1 LVDEPNDRRTMSY
14 YKYAKRGADTRVDW
28 SAISTK
34 LVKTLKDQEADR
46 ETQRQEIDKESVA
59 VGKRLADA
67 PQGANK
73 AASTWILNA
82 SADAA
87 QLMMTQNRLLK
98 SGIVD
103 PRDFTINR
111 QNVDNSFAALKTI
124 ADTANKESEL
134 TMKRINEGASMGFEG
149 VAAQRVNEFQDFS
162 KTRVFWNPDDG
173 VASIGILNDLG
184 TLSDDPAKFSTIDG
198 AVNQMQA
205 RYDKIEYA
213 PTLQKWADSL
223 GENIRV
229 VNKNG
234 VLTVSDAAGRDL
246 AEDDPVR
253 LEVMKSLDDTLSA
266 LMVNDIHTLSMAEDL
281 GLVTADDYDLGSEE
295 TSWETGLNE
304 EETTR
309 LSELEGIESLNTTQ
323 QAELD
328 KLISKRDK
336 PSRKVGVTTQNDG
349 ILFPKSN
356 DALNEAVREKLRTD
370 ALAMVGYK
378 ETARPIF
385 APKSPTSA
393 SIGAGEK
400 AQERLGYVEE
410 INTIL
415 TDEDSISRE
424 ALNRR
429 IRTTNEERRAN
440 NLSPISE
447 GNITDNGLSITYE
460 DGTTEK
466 INLSGNIQKDIV
478 AAYDLLTP
486 KRKGEARPSERELEK
501 YIRDEGLSIG
511 YATDDSGN
519 IIRRVTPLRSSIGV
533 AKIPMTPPDRLLV
546 DSEIVSYD
554 ALWKK
559 PLGESLEEIADSNIQ
574 VASTFNE
581 ILKAPGFMPEEMKR
595 VLEDAGKTYDVK
607 VKGDKMTITIGDTT
621 EEITDV
627 FKDKAT
633 GGTAAVV
640 SLMRDT
646 VIKELNRINN
656 LTSGSDETNE
666 TSSNTDAAS
675 EGKVKKFNG

>member
-1 LVDEPNDRRTMSY
+1 MSY
-14 YKYAKRGADTRVDW
+14 YKYAERGADTRVDW
-28 SAISTK
+28 SAISTN

-46 ETQRQEIDKESVA
+46 EKQRQEIDKESVA

-134 TMKRINEGASMGFEG
+134 TMKRINAGEGQPKSMQFEG
-149 VAAQRVNEFQDFS
+149 VAAQRVNEFQNFS

-184 TLSDDPAKFSTIDG
+184 TLSDDPAKFSTIEG

-205 RYDKIEYA
+205 RYDKIEYV

-223 GENIRV
+223 GENIQV

-234 VLTVSDAAGRDL
+234 VLTVSDAAGKEL

-266 LMVNDIHTLSMAEDL
+266 LMVNDVNTISMAEDL

-295 TSWETGLNE
+295 TSWGAE
-304 EETTR
+304 E
-309 LSELEGIESLNTTQ
+309 
-323 QAELD
+323 
-328 KLISKRDK
+328 
-336 PSRKVGVTTQNDG
+336 SRKVGVTTQNDG

-370 ALAMVGYK
+370 ALAMVDYK

-385 APKSPTSA
+385 APKSPTPA
-393 SIGAGEK
+393 SIGAVEK
-400 AQERLGYVEE
+400 TQERLGYVEE

-415 TDEDSISRE
+415 TDKDSISRE

-447 GNITDNGLSITYE
+447 GNITDDGLSITYE
-460 DGTTEK
+460 DGTTET

-519 IIRRVTPLRSSIGV
+519 RIIRQTPLTSSIGTRNISMPFKDV
-533 AKIPMTPPDRLLV
+533 LITGT
-546 DSEIVSYD
+546 DSQGKAVTSTYSQFLKDE
-554 ALWKK
+554 
-559 PLGESLEEIADSNIQ
+559 LGESLYKGANILPADSEEQ
-574 VASTFNE
+574 VQREFNRL
-581 ILKAPGFMPEEMKR
+581 INQSGFMPTELKEILNQQDKP
-595 VLEDAGKTYDVK
+595 YK
-607 VKGDKMTITIGDTT
+607 VEVSGNTMTITIGDTV
-621 EEITDV
+621 EVIKDV
-627 FKDKAT
+627 YNDSAT
-633 GGTAAVV
+633 GGVAGVAETIRGVV
-640 SLMRDT
+640 E
-646 VIKELNRINN
+646 KEVNRINR
-656 LTSGSDETNE
+656 SDVSTAGGAIDYPN
-666 TSSNTDAAS
+666 
-675 EGKVKKFNG
+675 K

>member
-1 LVDEPNDRRTMSY
+1 MSY
-14 YKYAKRGADTRVDW
+14 YKYAERGADTRVDW
-28 SAISTK
+28 GAISTN
-34 LVKTLKDQEADR
+34 LVKTLKAQEADR
-46 ETQRQEIDKESVA
+46 EKQRQEIDKESVA

-134 TMKRINEGASMGFEG
+134 TMKRINAGEGQPKSMQFEG
-149 VAAQRVNEFQDFS
+149 VAAQRVNDFQDFS

-173 VASIGILNDLG
+173 VASIGILRNG
-184 TLSDDPAKFSTIDG
+184 TLSDNAADFSTIEG

-213 PTLQKWADSL
+213 PTLQKWADNL

-246 AEDDPVR
+246 AEDNPVR
-253 LEVMKSLDDTLSA
+253 LEVMKSLDDTLSS

-295 TSWETGLNE
+295 TSWGAE
-304 EETTR
+304 E
-309 LSELEGIESLNTTQ
+309 
-323 QAELD
+323 
-328 KLISKRDK
+328 
-336 PSRKVGVTTQNDG
+336 SRKVGVTTQNDG

-385 APKSPTSA
+385 APKSPTPA
-393 SIGAGEK
+393 SIDAGEK

-415 TDEDSISRE
+415 TDEESISRE

-429 IRTTNEERRAN
+429 IRTTNEERRAK
-440 NLSPISE
+440 NLSPILE
-447 GNITDNGLSITYE
+447 GNITDDGLSISYE

-486 KRKGEARPSERELEK
+486 KRTGEARPSERDLEK
-501 YIRDEGLSIG
+501 YIRDERLSIG

-519 IIRRVTPLRSSIGV
+519 RIKRKTPLKSSIGTRDISMPFKDV
-533 AKIPMTPPDRLLV
+533 LITGTDSQGKAVTSTYSQFLEEELGENLYKGANILPA
-546 DSEIVSYD
+546 DSE
-554 ALWKK
+554 
-559 PLGESLEEIADSNIQ
+559 EQ
-574 VASTFNE
+574 VQREFNRL
-581 ILKAPGFMPEEMKR
+581 INQSGFMPTELKEILNQQAKP
-595 VLEDAGKTYDVK
+595 YK
-607 VKGDKMTITIGDTT
+607 VEVSGNTMTITIGDTV
-621 EEITDV
+621 EDIKDV
-627 FKDKAT
+627 YNDSAT
-633 GGTAAVV
+633 GGVAGVAETIRGVV
-640 SLMRDT
+640 E
-646 VIKELNRINN
+646 KEVNRINRSDVS
-656 LTSGSDETNE
+656 TVGGAIDYGS
-666 TSSNTDAAS
+666 
-675 EGKVKKFNG
+675 K

>member
-1 LVDEPNDRRTMSY
+1 MSY

-28 SAISTK
+28 GAISTN

-134 TMKRINEGASMGFEG
+134 TMKRINAGEGQPKSMQFEG

-184 TLSDDPAKFSTIDG
+184 TLSDDPADFSTIEG

-213 PTLQKWADSL
+213 PTLQKWADNL

-281 GLVTADDYDLGSEE
+281 GLVTADDYDLGSKD
-295 TSWETGLNE
+295 TSWGAE
-304 EETTR
+304 E
-309 LSELEGIESLNTTQ
+309 
-323 QAELD
+323 
-328 KLISKRDK
+328 
-336 PSRKVGVTTQNDG
+336 SRKVGVTTQNDG

-385 APKSPTSA
+385 APESPTSA

-429 IRTTNEERRAN
+429 IRA
-440 NLSPISE
+440 
-447 GNITDNGLSITYE
+447 
-460 DGTTEK
+460 
-466 INLSGNIQKDIV
+466 
-478 AAYDLLTP
+478 
-486 KRKGEARPSERELEK
+486 
-501 YIRDEGLSIG
+501 
-511 YATDDSGN
+511 
-519 IIRRVTPLRSSIGV
+519 
-533 AKIPMTPPDRLLV
+533 
-546 DSEIVSYD
+546 
-554 ALWKK
+554 
-559 PLGESLEEIADSNIQ
+559 
-574 VASTFNE
+574 
-581 ILKAPGFMPEEMKR
+581 
-595 VLEDAGKTYDVK
+595 
-607 VKGDKMTITIGDTT
+607 
-621 EEITDV
+621 
-627 FKDKAT
+627 
-633 GGTAAVV
+633 
-640 SLMRDT
+640 
-646 VIKELNRINN
+646 
-656 LTSGSDETNE
+656 
-666 TSSNTDAAS
+666 
-675 EGKVKKFNG
+675 

>member
-1 LVDEPNDRRTMSY
+1 MSY

-28 SAISTK
+28 SAISTN

-134 TMKRINEGASMGFEG
+134 TMKRINAGEGQPKSMQFEG
-149 VAAQRVNEFQDFS
+149 VAAQRVNDFQNFS

-173 VASIGILNDLG
+173 VASIGILNKSG
-184 TLSDDPAKFSTIDG
+184 TLSDNPADFSTIEG

-213 PTLQKWADSL
+213 PTLQKWADNL
-223 GENIRV
+223 GEKIQV

-234 VLTVSDAAGRDL
+234 VLTVSDPSGRELD
-246 AEDDPVR
+246 EKTR
-253 LEVMKSLDDTLSA
+253 KEVMASLDDTLSA

-304 EETTR
+304 AETTR
-309 LSELEGIESLNTTQ
+309 LSELEEIESLDTTQ
-323 QAELD
+323 QAELN

-415 TDEDSISRE
+415 TDEDSISKE

-447 GNITDNGLSITYE
+447 GNITDDGLSITYE

-486 KRKGEARPSERELEK
+486 KRKGEARPSELELEK

-519 IIRRVTPLRSSIGV
+519 RIIRQTPLTSSIGTRNISMPFKDV
-533 AKIPMTPPDRLLV
+533 LITGTDSQGKAVTSTYSQFLEEELGENLYKGANILPA
-546 DSEIVSYD
+546 DSE
-554 ALWKK
+554 
-559 PLGESLEEIADSNIQ
+559 EQ
-574 VASTFNE
+574 VQREFNRL
-581 ILKAPGFMPEEMKR
+581 INQSGFMPTELKEILNQQDKP
-595 VLEDAGKTYDVK
+595 YK
-607 VKGDKMTITIGDTT
+607 VEVSGNTMTITIGDTV
-621 EEITDV
+621 EVIKDV
-627 FKDKAT
+627 YNDSAT
-633 GGTAAVV
+633 GGVAGVAETIRGVV
-640 SLMRDT
+640 E
-646 VIKELNRINN
+646 KEVNRINRSDVSTAGGN
-656 LTSGSDETNE
+656 SG
-666 TSSNTDAAS
+666 
-675 EGKVKKFNG
+675 GVVR

>member
-1 LVDEPNDRRTMSY
+1 MVDEPNDRRTMSY

>member
-1 LVDEPNDRRTMSY
+1 MSY

-28 SAISTK
+28 SAISTN

-134 TMKRINEGASMGFEG
+134 TMKRINAGEGQPKSMQFEG
-149 VAAQRVNEFQDFS
+149 VAAQRVNDFQDFS

-184 TLSDDPAKFSTIDG
+184 TLSDNPADFSTIDG

-213 PTLQKWADSL
+213 PTLQKWADNL
-223 GENIRV
+223 GENIQV

-234 VLTVSDAAGRDL
+234 VLTVSNPEGGELDEKTRK
-246 AEDDPVR
+246 
-253 LEVMKSLDDTLSA
+253 EVMASLDDTLSS

-304 EETTR
+304 AETTR
-309 LSELEGIESLNTTQ
+309 LSELEEIESLDTKQ
-323 QAELD
+323 KAELN

-336 PSRKVGVTTQNDG
+336 RSRKVGVTTQNDG

-370 ALAMVGYK
+370 ALAMLDYK
-378 ETARPIF
+378 QTAMPKDFSRESYYRKLDSDDKELVSTLDNVAGLYSGDIEELQSTIQDIMGGNTLVTYAKRNDRGIEIKTADGSGDAFLSFYTKDKLGNDILMSAADFTKSAVKILTGDTQGSYDRILEAGNWSPQRTNFNAIDEVEF
-385 APKSPTSA
+385 RRGAEPVDYMAPYRELQNKITAEPFKVDDNSAAATLSTILSPLGFTVEPDGSLYNKIIVKDLRGDKESITIPTSE
-393 SIGAGEK
+393 S
-400 AQERLGYVEE
+400 
-410 INTIL
+410 
-415 TDEDSISRE
+415 S
-424 ALNRR
+424 
-429 IRTTNEERRAN
+429 
-440 NLSPISE
+440 
-447 GNITDNGLSITYE
+447 
-460 DGTTEK
+460 
-466 INLSGNIQKDIV
+466 
-478 AAYDLLTP
+478 
-486 KRKGEARPSERELEK
+486 
-501 YIRDEGLSIG
+501 
-511 YATDDSGN
+511 DD
-519 IIRRVTPLRSSIGV
+519 
-533 AKIPMTPPDRLLV
+533 AKSQM
-546 DSEIVSYD
+546 
-554 ALWKK
+554 AK
-559 PLGESLEEIADSNIQ
+559 
-574 VASTFNE
+574 
-581 ILKAPGFMPEEMKR
+581 LKAWINEHRTDIEK
-595 VLEDAGKTYDVK
+595 GKFGY
-607 VKGDKMTITIGDTT
+607 
-621 EEITDV
+621 EQ
-627 FKDKAT
+627 
-633 GGTAAVV
+633 GTAGGAI
-640 SLMRDT
+640 DYEN
-646 VIKELNRINN
+646 K
-656 LTSGSDETNE
+656 
-666 TSSNTDAAS
+666 
-675 EGKVKKFNG
+675 

>member
-1 LVDEPNDRRTMSY
+1 MSY

-28 SAISTK
+28 GAISTN

-134 TMKRINEGASMGFEG
+134 TMKRINAGEGQPKSMQFEG

-184 TLSDDPAKFSTIDG
+184 TLSDDPADFSTIEG

-213 PTLQKWADSL
+213 PTLQKWADNL

-281 GLVTADDYDLGSEE
+281 GLVTADDYDLGSKD
-295 TSWETGLNE
+295 TSWGAE
-304 EETTR
+304 E
-309 LSELEGIESLNTTQ
+309 
-323 QAELD
+323 
-328 KLISKRDK
+328 
-336 PSRKVGVTTQNDG
+336 SRKVGVTTQNDG

-447 GNITDNGLSITYE
+447 GNITDDGLSISYE

-466 INLSGNIQKDIV
+466 INLSGNILKDIV

-486 KRKGEARPSERELEK
+486 KRKGKARPSERELEK
-501 YIRDEGLSIG
+501 YIQDEGLSIG

-519 IIRRVTPLRSSIGV
+519 RIIRQTPLTSSIGTRNISMPFKDV
-533 AKIPMTPPDRLLV
+533 LITGTDSQGKAVTSTYSQFLEEELGENLYKGANILPA
-546 DSEIVSYD
+546 DSE
-554 ALWKK
+554 
-559 PLGESLEEIADSNIQ
+559 EQ
-574 VASTFNE
+574 VQREFNRL
-581 ILKAPGFMPEEMKR
+581 INQSGFMPTELKEILNQQDKP
-595 VLEDAGKTYDVK
+595 YK
-607 VKGDKMTITIGDTT
+607 VEVSGNTMTITIGDTV
-621 EEITDV
+621 EVIKDV
-627 FKDKAT
+627 YNDSAT
-633 GGTAAVV
+633 GGVAGVAETIRGVV
-640 SLMRDT
+640 E
-646 VIKELNRINN
+646 KEVNRINRSDVS
-656 LTSGSDETNE
+656 TVGGAIDYGS
-666 TSSNTDAAS
+666 
-675 EGKVKKFNG
+675 K

>member
-1 LVDEPNDRRTMSY
+1 MSY

-28 SAISTK
+28 GAISTN

-134 TMKRINEGASMGFEG
+134 TMKRINAGEGQPKSMQFEG

-184 TLSDDPAKFSTIDG
+184 TLSDDPADFSTIEG

-213 PTLQKWADSL
+213 PTLQKWADNL

-281 GLVTADDYDLGSEE
+281 GLVTADDYDLGSKD
-295 TSWETGLNE
+295 TSWGAE
-304 EETTR
+304 E
-309 LSELEGIESLNTTQ
+309 
-323 QAELD
+323 
-328 KLISKRDK
+328 
-336 PSRKVGVTTQNDG
+336 SRKVGVTTQNDG

-385 APKSPTSA
+385 APESPTSA

-447 GNITDNGLSITYE
+447 GNITDDGLSISYE

-486 KRKGEARPSERELEK
+486 KRKGKARPSERELEK
-501 YIRDEGLSIG
+501 YIQDEGLSIG

-519 IIRRVTPLRSSIGV
+519 RIIRQTPLTSSIGTRNISMPFKDV
-533 AKIPMTPPDRLLV
+533 LITGTDSQGKAVTSTYSQFLEEELGENLYKGANILPA
-546 DSEIVSYD
+546 DSE
-554 ALWKK
+554 
-559 PLGESLEEIADSNIQ
+559 EQ
-574 VASTFNE
+574 VQREFNRL
-581 ILKAPGFMPEEMKR
+581 INQSGFMPTELKEILNQQDKP
-595 VLEDAGKTYDVK
+595 YK
-607 VKGDKMTITIGDTT
+607 VEVSGNTMTITIGDTV
-621 EEITDV
+621 EVIKDV
-627 FKDKAT
+627 YNDSAT
-633 GGTAAVV
+633 GGVAGVAETIRGVV
-640 SLMRDT
+640 E
-646 VIKELNRINN
+646 KEVNRINRSDVS
-656 LTSGSDETNE
+656 TVGGAIDYGS
-666 TSSNTDAAS
+666 
-675 EGKVKKFNG
+675 K

>member
-1 LVDEPNDRRTMSY
+1 MSY

-28 SAISTK
+28 SAISTN

-149 VAAQRVNEFQDFS
+149 VAAQRVNKFQDFS
-162 KTRVFWNPDDG
+162 QTRVFWNPEDG
-173 VASIGILNDLG
+173 VASIGMLENG
-184 TLSDDPAKFSTIDG
+184 TLSDNVADFSTIEG

-213 PTLQKWADSL
+213 PTLQKWADNL

-234 VLTVSDAAGRDL
+234 VLTVSDPMGGELDEKTRK
-246 AEDDPVR
+246 
-253 LEVMKSLDDTLSA
+253 EVMASLDDTLSA
-266 LMVNDIHTLSMAEDL
+266 LMVNDIRTLSMAEDL

-304 EETTR
+304 AETTR
-309 LSELEGIESLNTTQ
+309 LSELEGIEFLNTTQ

-447 GNITDNGLSITYE
+447 GNITDDGLSITYE

-486 KRKGEARPSERELEK
+486 KRKGEARPSELELEK

-546 DSEIVSYD
+546 DSEMVSYD

-559 PLGESLEEIADSNIQ
+559 PLGESLEGIADSNIE

-621 EEITDV
+621 EEIKDV
-627 FKDKAT
+627 FKDSAT

-666 TSSNTDAAS
+666 TNSNTDGAS
-675 EGKVKKFNG
+675 EGKVKKFNGQ

>member
-1 LVDEPNDRRTMSY
+1 MSY

-28 SAISTK
+28 GAISTN

-134 TMKRINEGASMGFEG
+134 TMKRINAGEGQPKSMQFEG

-184 TLSDDPAKFSTIDG
+184 TLSDDPADFSTIEG

-213 PTLQKWADSL
+213 PTLQKWADNL

-281 GLVTADDYDLGSEE
+281 GLVTADDYDLGSKD
-295 TSWETGLNE
+295 TSWGAE
-304 EETTR
+304 E
-309 LSELEGIESLNTTQ
+309 
-323 QAELD
+323 
-328 KLISKRDK
+328 
-336 PSRKVGVTTQNDG
+336 SRKVGVTTQNDG

-447 GNITDNGLSITYE
+447 GNITDDGLSISYE

-466 INLSGNIQKDIV
+466 INLSGNILKDIV

-486 KRKGEARPSERELEK
+486 KRKGKARPSERELEK
-501 YIRDEGLSIG
+501 YIQDEGVSIG
-511 YATDDSGN
+511 YPTDDSGN
-519 IIRRVTPLRSSIGV
+519 RIIRQTPLTSSIGV

-546 DSEIVSYD
+546 DSEMVSYD

-559 PLGESLEEIADSNIQ
+559 PLGETLEGIVDSNIEI
-574 VASTFNE
+574 ATTFNE
-581 ILKAPGFMPEEMKR
+581 ILKAAGFMPEEMKR
-595 VLEDAGKTYDVK
+595 ALEDAGKSYDVK
-607 VKGDKMTITIGDTT
+607 VNGDKMTITIGDTT

-627 FKDKAT
+627 FDDSAT

-656 LTSGSDETNE
+656 LTSGAGETKETN
-666 TSSNTDAAS
+666 SNTDGAS

>member
-1 LVDEPNDRRTMSY
+1 MSY
-14 YKYAKRGADTRVDW
+14 YKYAERGADTRVDW
-28 SAISTK
+28 GAISTN
-34 LVKTLKDQEADR
+34 LVKTLKAQEADR
-46 ETQRQEIDKESVA
+46 EKQRQEIDKESVA

-134 TMKRINEGASMGFEG
+134 TMKRINAGEGQPKSMQFEG
-149 VAAQRVNEFQDFS
+149 VAAQRVNDFQDFS

-173 VASIGILNDLG
+173 VASIGILRNG
-184 TLSDDPAKFSTIDG
+184 TLSDNAADFSTIEG

-213 PTLQKWADSL
+213 PTLQKWADNL

-253 LEVMKSLDDTLSA
+253 LEVMKSLDDTLSS

-295 TSWETGLNE
+295 TSWGAE
-304 EETTR
+304 E
-309 LSELEGIESLNTTQ
+309 
-323 QAELD
+323 
-328 KLISKRDK
+328 
-336 PSRKVGVTTQNDG
+336 SRKVGVTTQNDG

-385 APKSPTSA
+385 APKSPTPA
-393 SIGAGEK
+393 SIDAGEK

-415 TDEDSISRE
+415 TDEESISRE

-429 IRTTNEERRAN
+429 IRTTNEERRAK
-440 NLSPISE
+440 NLSPILE
-447 GNITDNGLSITYE
+447 GNITDDGLSISYE

-486 KRKGEARPSERELEK
+486 KRTGEARPSERDLEK
-501 YIRDEGLSIG
+501 YIRDERLSIG

-519 IIRRVTPLRSSIGV
+519 RIKRKTPLKSSIGTRDISMPFKDV
-533 AKIPMTPPDRLLV
+533 LITGTDSQGKAVTSTYSQFLEEELGENLYKGANILPA
-546 DSEIVSYD
+546 DSE
-554 ALWKK
+554 
-559 PLGESLEEIADSNIQ
+559 EQ
-574 VASTFNE
+574 VQREFNRL
-581 ILKAPGFMPEEMKR
+581 INQSGFMPTELKEILNQQAKP
-595 VLEDAGKTYDVK
+595 YK
-607 VKGDKMTITIGDTT
+607 VEVSGNTMTITIGDTV
-621 EEITDV
+621 EDIKDV
-627 FKDKAT
+627 YNDSAT
-633 GGTAAVV
+633 GGVAGVAETIRGVV
-640 SLMRDT
+640 E
-646 VIKELNRINN
+646 KEVNRINRSDVS
-656 LTSGSDETNE
+656 TVGGAIDYGS
-666 TSSNTDAAS
+666 
-675 EGKVKKFNG
+675 K

>member
-1 LVDEPNDRRTMSY
+1 MSY

-28 SAISTK
+28 SAISTN

-134 TMKRINEGASMGFEG
+134 TMKRINAGEGQPKSMQFEG
-149 VAAQRVNEFQDFS
+149 VAAQRVNDFQNFS

-184 TLSDDPAKFSTIDG
+184 TLSDNPADFSTIEG

-205 RYDKIEYA
+205 RYDKIEYT
-213 PTLQKWADSL
+213 PSLQKWADSL
-223 GENIRV
+223 GENIQV

-234 VLTVSDAAGRDL
+234 VLTVSDPSGGELDEKTRK
-246 AEDDPVR
+246 
-253 LEVMKSLDDTLSA
+253 EVMASLDDTLSS

-281 GLVTADDYDLGSEE
+281 GLVTADDYDLGSED
-295 TSWETGLNE
+295 TSWGADE
-304 EETTR
+304 
-309 LSELEGIESLNTTQ
+309 
-323 QAELD
+323 
-328 KLISKRDK
+328 
-336 PSRKVGVTTQNDG
+336 SRKVGVTTQNDG

-385 APKSPTSA
+385 APKSPTAA
-393 SIGAGEK
+393 SIGAGETE
-400 AQERLGYVEE
+400 QERLGYVEE

-415 TDEDSISRE
+415 TDKDSISRE

-429 IRTTNEERRAN
+429 IRTTNEERKAN

-447 GNITDNGLSITYE
+447 GNITDDGLSITYE

-486 KRKGEARPSERELEK
+486 KRKGEARPSERALEK

-519 IIRRVTPLRSSIGV
+519 RIKRAAPLKSSIGTRDISMPFKDV
-533 AKIPMTPPDRLLV
+533 LITGTDTQGKAVTSTYSQFLKDKLGDSLYKGANILPA
-546 DSEIVSYD
+546 DSE
-554 ALWKK
+554 
-559 PLGESLEEIADSNIQ
+559 EEVQ
-574 VASTFNE
+574 REFNRL
-581 ILKAPGFMPEEMKR
+581 INQSGFMPTELKDILNQADKPYK
-595 VLEDAGKTYDVK
+595 VDVS
-607 VKGDKMTITIGDTT
+607 GNTMTITIGDTV
-621 EEITDV
+621 EVIKDV
-627 FKDKAT
+627 YNDSAT
-633 GGTAAVV
+633 GGVAGVAETIRGVV
-640 SLMRDT
+640 E
-646 VIKELNRINN
+646 KEVNRINRSDVSTVGGN
-656 LTSGSDETNE
+656 SGGV
-666 TSSNTDAAS
+666 AR
-675 EGKVKKFNG
+675 

>member
-1 LVDEPNDRRTMSY
+1 MSY

-28 SAISTK
+28 SAISTN

-134 TMKRINEGASMGFEG
+134 TMKRINAGEGQPKSMQFEG

-184 TLSDDPAKFSTIDG
+184 TLSDNPADFSTIEG

-205 RYDKIEYA
+205 RYDKIEYT
-213 PTLQKWADSL
+213 PSLQKWADSL
-223 GENIRV
+223 GENIQV

-234 VLTVSDAAGRDL
+234 VLTVSDPSGGELDEKTRK
-246 AEDDPVR
+246 
-253 LEVMKSLDDTLSA
+253 EVMASLDDTLSS

-281 GLVTADDYDLGSEE
+281 GLVTADDYDLGSED
-295 TSWETGLNE
+295 TSWGADE
-304 EETTR
+304 
-309 LSELEGIESLNTTQ
+309 
-323 QAELD
+323 
-328 KLISKRDK
+328 
-336 PSRKVGVTTQNDG
+336 SRKVGVTTQNDG

-385 APKSPTSA
+385 APKSPTAA
-393 SIGAGEK
+393 SIGAGETE
-400 AQERLGYVEE
+400 QERLGYVEE

-415 TDEDSISRE
+415 TDKDSISRE

-429 IRTTNEERRAN
+429 IRTTNEERKAN

-447 GNITDNGLSITYE
+447 GNITDDGLSITYE

-486 KRKGEARPSERELEK
+486 KRKGEARPSERALEK

-519 IIRRVTPLRSSIGV
+519 RIKRAAPLTSSIGTRDISMPFKDV
-533 AKIPMTPPDRLLV
+533 LITGTDTQGKAVTSTYSQFLKDKLGDSLYKGANILPA
-546 DSEIVSYD
+546 DSE
-554 ALWKK
+554 
-559 PLGESLEEIADSNIQ
+559 EEVQ
-574 VASTFNE
+574 REFNRL
-581 ILKAPGFMPEEMKR
+581 INQSGFMPTELKDILNQADKPYK
-595 VLEDAGKTYDVK
+595 VDVS
-607 VKGDKMTITIGDTT
+607 GNTMTITIGDTV
-621 EEITDV
+621 EVIKDV
-627 FKDKAT
+627 YNDSAT
-633 GGTAAVV
+633 GGVAGVAETIRGVV
-640 SLMRDT
+640 E
-646 VIKELNRINN
+646 KEVNRINRSDVSTVGGN
-656 LTSGSDETNE
+656 SGGV
-666 TSSNTDAAS
+666 AR
-675 EGKVKKFNG
+675 

>member
-1 LVDEPNDRRTMSY
+1 MSY

-28 SAISTK
+28 SAISTN

-134 TMKRINEGASMGFEG
+134 TMKRINAGEGQPKSMQFEG

-184 TLSDDPAKFSTIDG
+184 TLSDDPAKFSTIEG

-205 RYDKIEYA
+205 RYDKIEYT
-213 PTLQKWADSL
+213 PTLQKWADNL
-223 GENIRV
+223 GENIQV

-234 VLTVSDAAGRDL
+234 VLTVSDPSGRELD
-246 AEDDPVR
+246 EKTR
-253 LEVMKSLDDTLSA
+253 KEVMASLDDTLSS

-295 TSWETGLNE
+295 TSWGAE
-304 EETTR
+304 E
-309 LSELEGIESLNTTQ
+309 
-323 QAELD
+323 
-328 KLISKRDK
+328 
-336 PSRKVGVTTQNDG
+336 SRKVGVTTQNDG

-378 ETARPIF
+378 ETAM
-385 APKSPTSA
+385 PKDAAAEAFYRLKGEGDKDNKDILNAVGVLYSGTDDE
-393 SIGAGEK
+393 IDGAIK
-400 AQERLGYVEE
+400 SL
-410 INTIL
+410 
-415 TDEDSISRE
+415 S
-424 ALNRR
+424 ALNPE
-429 IRTTNEERRAN
+429 IRSVSRTKTGVNVILN
-440 NLSPISE
+440 NGDTIDLPF
-447 GNITDNGLSITYE
+447 
-460 DGTTEK
+460 
-466 INLSGNIQKDIV
+466 
-478 AAYDLLTP
+478 YD
-486 KRKGEARPSERELEK
+486 
-501 YIRDEGLSIG
+501 
-511 YATDDSGN
+511 
-519 IIRRVTPLRSSIGV
+519 
-533 AKIPMTPPDRLLV
+533 
-546 DSEIVSYD
+546 
-554 ALWKK
+554 
-559 PLGESLEEIADSNIQ
+559 GESLTSGLDWTIGAAGLITGKAASYNEIAQKANWNPLRPDFNTITEKEFQYGTVNADPRQPYEDIKAGITEALFDSADEAT
-574 VASTFNE
+574 VASSVG
-581 ILKAPGFMPEEMKR
+581 KAVANLGF
-595 VLEDAGKTYDVK
+595 T
-607 VKGDKMTITIGDTT
+607 VKGTGVIRDVIEVTNPKTGESVEIRTSDSKAAQQQLLGFISSQITTT
-621 EEITDV
+621 EDI
-627 FKDKAT
+627 
-633 GGTAAVV
+633 
-640 SLMRDT
+640 M
-646 VIKELNRINN
+646 RINLQSTAGGAIDYEN
-656 LTSGSDETNE
+656 
-666 TSSNTDAAS
+666 
-675 EGKVKKFNG
+675 K

>member
-1 LVDEPNDRRTMSY
+1 MSY
-14 YKYAKRGADTRVDW
+14 YKYARRGADTRVDW
-28 SAISTK
+28 SAISTN

-134 TMKRINEGASMGFEG
+134 TMKRINAGEGQPKSMQFEG

-184 TLSDDPAKFSTIDG
+184 TLSDDPAKFSTIEG

-205 RYDKIEYA
+205 RYDKIEYT
-213 PTLQKWADSL
+213 PSLQKWADSL
-223 GENIRV
+223 GEKIQV

-234 VLTVSDAAGRDL
+234 VLTVSDPSGGELDEKTRK
-246 AEDDPVR
+246 
-253 LEVMKSLDDTLSA
+253 EVMASLDDTLSA

-295 TSWETGLNE
+295 TSWGADE
-304 EETTR
+304 
-309 LSELEGIESLNTTQ
+309 
-323 QAELD
+323 
-328 KLISKRDK
+328 
-336 PSRKVGVTTQNDG
+336 SRKVGVTTQNDG

-370 ALAMVGYK
+370 ALAMLGYK

-385 APKSPTSA
+385 APKSPTAA
-393 SIGAGEK
+393 SIGAGETE
-400 AQERLGYVEE
+400 QERLGYVEE

-429 IRTTNEERRAN
+429 IRTTNEERKAN

-447 GNITDNGLSITYE
+447 GNITDDGLSITYE

-486 KRKGEARPSERELEK
+486 KRKGEARPSERALEK
-501 YIRDEGLSIG
+501 YIRDEGLRIG

-519 IIRRVTPLRSSIGV
+519 RIKRAAPLKSSIGTRDISMPFKDV
-533 AKIPMTPPDRLLV
+533 LITGT
-546 DSEIVSYD
+546 DSQGKAVTSTYSQFLEEE
-554 ALWKK
+554 
-559 PLGESLEEIADSNIQ
+559 LGESLFKGADSEAQ
-574 VASTFNE
+574 VQREFNRLINQSGFIPTE
-581 ILKAPGFMPEEMKR
+581 LKDILNQ
-595 VLEDAGKTYDVK
+595 EDKPYKVDVS
-607 VKGDKMTITIGDTT
+607 GNTMTITIGDTV
-621 EEITDV
+621 EVIKDV
-627 FKDKAT
+627 YNDSAT
-633 GGTAAVV
+633 GGVAGVAEAIRGVV
-640 SLMRDT
+640 E
-646 VIKELNRINN
+646 KEVNRINRSDVSTAGGN
-656 LTSGSDETNE
+656 SG
-666 TSSNTDAAS
+666 
-675 EGKVKKFNG
+675 GVVR

>member
-1 LVDEPNDRRTMSY
+1 MSY

-28 SAISTK
+28 SAISTN

-134 TMKRINEGASMGFEG
+134 TMKRINAGEGQPKSMQFEG
-149 VAAQRVNEFQDFS
+149 VAAQRVNDFQDFS

-184 TLSDDPAKFSTIDG
+184 TLSDNPADFSTIEG

-205 RYDKIEYA
+205 RYDKIEYT
-213 PTLQKWADSL
+213 PSLQKWADSL
-223 GENIRV
+223 GENIQV

-234 VLTVSDAAGRDL
+234 VLTVSDPSGGELDEKTRK
-246 AEDDPVR
+246 
-253 LEVMKSLDDTLSA
+253 EVMASLDDTLSS

-281 GLVTADDYDLGSEE
+281 GLVTADDYDLGSED
-295 TSWETGLNE
+295 TSWGADE
-304 EETTR
+304 
-309 LSELEGIESLNTTQ
+309 
-323 QAELD
+323 
-328 KLISKRDK
+328 
-336 PSRKVGVTTQNDG
+336 SRKVGVTTQNDG

-385 APKSPTSA
+385 APKSPTAA
-393 SIGAGEK
+393 SIGAGETE
-400 AQERLGYVEE
+400 QERLGYVEE

-415 TDEDSISRE
+415 TDKDSISRE

-429 IRTTNEERRAN
+429 IRTTNEERKAN

-447 GNITDNGLSITYE
+447 GNITDDGLSITYE

-486 KRKGEARPSERELEK
+486 KRKGEARPSERALEK

-519 IIRRVTPLRSSIGV
+519 RIKRAAPLTSSIGTRDISMPFKDV
-533 AKIPMTPPDRLLV
+533 LITGTDTQGKAVTSTYSQFLKDKLGDSLYKGANILPA
-546 DSEIVSYD
+546 DSE
-554 ALWKK
+554 
-559 PLGESLEEIADSNIQ
+559 EEVQ
-574 VASTFNE
+574 REFNRL
-581 ILKAPGFMPEEMKR
+581 INQSGFMPTELKDILNQADKPYK
-595 VLEDAGKTYDVK
+595 VDVS
-607 VKGDKMTITIGDTT
+607 GNTMTITIGDTV
-621 EEITDV
+621 EVIKDV
-627 FKDKAT
+627 YNDSAT
-633 GGTAAVV
+633 GGVAGVAETIRGVV
-640 SLMRDT
+640 E
-646 VIKELNRINN
+646 KEVNRINRSDVSTAGGN
-656 LTSGSDETNE
+656 SG
-666 TSSNTDAAS
+666 
-675 EGKVKKFNG
+675 GVVR

>member
-1 LVDEPNDRRTMSY
+1 MSY

-28 SAISTK
+28 SAISTN

-134 TMKRINEGASMGFEG
+134 TMKRINAGEGQPKSMQFEG

-184 TLSDDPAKFSTIDG
+184 TLSDDPAKFSTIEG

-205 RYDKIEYA
+205 RYDKIEYT
-213 PTLQKWADSL
+213 PRLQKWADSL
-223 GENIRV
+223 GENIQV

-234 VLTVSDAAGRDL
+234 VLTVSDPSGRELD
-246 AEDDPVR
+246 EKTR
-253 LEVMKSLDDTLSA
+253 KEVMASLDDTLSS

-295 TSWETGLNE
+295 TSWGAE
-304 EETTR
+304 E
-309 LSELEGIESLNTTQ
+309 
-323 QAELD
+323 
-328 KLISKRDK
+328 
-336 PSRKVGVTTQNDG
+336 SRKVGVTTQNDG

-378 ETARPIF
+378 ETAM
-385 APKSPTSA
+385 PKDRAAEAFYRLKGEGDKDNKDILNAVGVLYSGTDDE
-393 SIGAGEK
+393 IDGAIK
-400 AQERLGYVEE
+400 SL
-410 INTIL
+410 
-415 TDEDSISRE
+415 S
-424 ALNRR
+424 ALNPE
-429 IRTTNEERRAN
+429 IRSVSRTKTGVNVILN
-440 NLSPISE
+440 NGDTIDLPF
-447 GNITDNGLSITYE
+447 
-460 DGTTEK
+460 
-466 INLSGNIQKDIV
+466 
-478 AAYDLLTP
+478 YD
-486 KRKGEARPSERELEK
+486 
-501 YIRDEGLSIG
+501 
-511 YATDDSGN
+511 
-519 IIRRVTPLRSSIGV
+519 
-533 AKIPMTPPDRLLV
+533 
-546 DSEIVSYD
+546 
-554 ALWKK
+554 
-559 PLGESLEEIADSNIQ
+559 GESLTSGLDWTIGAAGLITGKAASYNEIAQKANWNPLRPDFNTITEKEFQYGTVNADPRQPYEDIKAGITEALFDSADEAT
-574 VASTFNE
+574 VASSVG
-581 ILKAPGFMPEEMKR
+581 KAVANLGF
-595 VLEDAGKTYDVK
+595 T
-607 VKGDKMTITIGDTT
+607 VKGTGVIRDVIEVTNPKTGESVEIRTSDSKAAQQQLLGFISSQITTT
-621 EEITDV
+621 EDI
-627 FKDKAT
+627 
-633 GGTAAVV
+633 
-640 SLMRDT
+640 M
-646 VIKELNRINN
+646 RINLQSTAGGAIDYEN
-656 LTSGSDETNE
+656 
-666 TSSNTDAAS
+666 
-675 EGKVKKFNG
+675 K

>member
-1 LVDEPNDRRTMSY
+1 MSY

-28 SAISTK
+28 GAISTN

-134 TMKRINEGASMGFEG
+134 TMKRINAGEGQPKSMQFEG

-184 TLSDDPAKFSTIDG
+184 TLSDDPAKFSTIEG

-213 PTLQKWADSL
+213 PTLQKWADNL

-281 GLVTADDYDLGSEE
+281 GLVTADDYDLGSKD
-295 TSWETGLNE
+295 TSWGAE
-304 EETTR
+304 E
-309 LSELEGIESLNTTQ
+309 
-323 QAELD
+323 
-328 KLISKRDK
+328 
-336 PSRKVGVTTQNDG
+336 SRKVGVTTQNDG

-385 APKSPTSA
+385 APESPTSA

-447 GNITDNGLSITYE
+447 GNITDDGLSISYE

-466 INLSGNIQKDIV
+466 INLSGNILKDIV

-486 KRKGEARPSERELEK
+486 KRKGKARPSERELEK
-501 YIRDEGLSIG
+501 YIQDEGLSIG

-519 IIRRVTPLRSSIGV
+519 RIIRQTPLTSSIGTRNISMPFKDV
-533 AKIPMTPPDRLLV
+533 LITGTDSQGKAVTSTYSQFLEEELGENLYKGANILPA
-546 DSEIVSYD
+546 DSE
-554 ALWKK
+554 
-559 PLGESLEEIADSNIQ
+559 EQ
-574 VASTFNE
+574 VQREFNRL
-581 ILKAPGFMPEEMKR
+581 INQSGFMPTELKEILNQQDKP
-595 VLEDAGKTYDVK
+595 YK
-607 VKGDKMTITIGDTT
+607 VEVSGNTMTITIGDTV
-621 EEITDV
+621 EVIKDV
-627 FKDKAT
+627 YNDSAT
-633 GGTAAVV
+633 GGVAGVAETIRGVV
-640 SLMRDT
+640 E
-646 VIKELNRINN
+646 KEVNRINRSDVS
-656 LTSGSDETNE
+656 TVGGAIDYGS
-666 TSSNTDAAS
+666 
-675 EGKVKKFNG
+675 K

>member
-1 LVDEPNDRRTMSY
+1 
-14 YKYAKRGADTRVDW
+14 
-28 SAISTK
+28 
-34 LVKTLKDQEADR
+34 
-46 ETQRQEIDKESVA
+46 
-59 VGKRLADA
+59 
-67 PQGANK
+67 
-73 AASTWILNA
+73 
-82 SADAA
+82 
-87 QLMMTQNRLLK
+87 
-98 SGIVD
+98 
-103 PRDFTINR
+103 
-111 QNVDNSFAALKTI
+111 
-124 ADTANKESEL
+124 
-134 TMKRINEGASMGFEG
+134 
-149 VAAQRVNEFQDFS
+149 
-162 KTRVFWNPDDG
+162 
-173 VASIGILNDLG
+173 
-184 TLSDDPAKFSTIDG
+184 
-198 AVNQMQA
+198 MQA

-213 PTLQKWADSL
+213 PTLQKWADNL

-266 LMVNDIHTLSMAEDL
+266 LMVNDIRTLSMAEDL

-304 EETTR
+304 AETTR
-309 LSELEGIESLNTTQ
+309 LSELEKIESLGTMQ

-385 APKSPTSA
+385 APKSPTAA
-393 SIGAGEK
+393 SIGAGET

-429 IRTTNEERRAN
+429 IRTTNEERKAN

-447 GNITDNGLSITYE
+447 GNITDDSLSITYE
-460 DGTTEK
+460 DGTTET

-486 KRKGEARPSERELEK
+486 KRKGEARPSELELEK

-533 AKIPMTPPDRLLV
+533 AKIPMTAPDRLLV
-546 DSEIVSYD
+546 DSEMVSYD

-559 PLGESLEEIADSNIQ
+559 PLGESLEAIADTNIQ

-595 VLEDAGKTYDVK
+595 VLEDAGKPYDVK
-607 VKGDKMTITIGDTT
+607 VKGNKMTITIGDTT
-621 EEITDV
+621 EEIKDV
-627 FKDKAT
+627 FNDSAT

-675 EGKVKKFNG
+675 GGNSGGTVRQ

>member
-1 LVDEPNDRRTMSY
+1 MSY

-28 SAISTK
+28 GAISTN

-134 TMKRINEGASMGFEG
+134 TMKRINAGEGQPKSMQFEG

-184 TLSDDPAKFSTIDG
+184 TLSDDPADFSTIEG

-213 PTLQKWADSL
+213 PTLQKWADNL

-281 GLVTADDYDLGSEE
+281 GLVTADDYDLGSKD
-295 TSWETGLNE
+295 TSWGAE
-304 EETTR
+304 E
-309 LSELEGIESLNTTQ
+309 
-323 QAELD
+323 
-328 KLISKRDK
+328 
-336 PSRKVGVTTQNDG
+336 SRKVGVTTQNDG

-385 APKSPTSA
+385 APESPTSA

-447 GNITDNGLSITYE
+447 GNITDDGLSISYE

-466 INLSGNIQKDIV
+466 INLSGNILKDIV

-486 KRKGEARPSERELEK
+486 KRKARPSERELEK
-501 YIRDEGLSIG
+501 YIQDEGLSIG

-519 IIRRVTPLRSSIGV
+519 RIIRQTPLTSSIGTRNISMPFKDV
-533 AKIPMTPPDRLLV
+533 LITGTDSQGKAVTSTYSQFLEEELGENLYKGANILPA
-546 DSEIVSYD
+546 DSE
-554 ALWKK
+554 
-559 PLGESLEEIADSNIQ
+559 EQ
-574 VASTFNE
+574 VQREFNRL
-581 ILKAPGFMPEEMKR
+581 INQSGFMPTELKEILNQQDKP
-595 VLEDAGKTYDVK
+595 YK
-607 VKGDKMTITIGDTT
+607 VEVSGNTMTITIGDTV
-621 EEITDV
+621 EVIKDV
-627 FKDKAT
+627 YNDSAT
-633 GGTAAVV
+633 GGVAGVAETIRGVV
-640 SLMRDT
+640 E
-646 VIKELNRINN
+646 KEVNRINRSDVS
-656 LTSGSDETNE
+656 TVGGAIDYGS
-666 TSSNTDAAS
+666 
-675 EGKVKKFNG
+675 K

>member
-1 LVDEPNDRRTMSY
+1 MSY

-28 SAISTK
+28 GAISTN

-134 TMKRINEGASMGFEG
+134 TMKRINAGEGQPKSMQFEG
-149 VAAQRVNEFQDFS
+149 VAAQRVNDFQDFS

-173 VASIGILNDLG
+173 VASIGILRNG
-184 TLSDDPAKFSTIDG
+184 TLSDNAADFSTIEG

-213 PTLQKWADSL
+213 PTLQKWADNL
-223 GENIRV
+223 GEKIQV

-234 VLTVSDAAGRDL
+234 VLTVSDPSGRELD
-246 AEDDPVR
+246 EKTR
-253 LEVMKSLDDTLSA
+253 KEVMASLDDTLSA

-295 TSWETGLNE
+295 TSWGAE
-304 EETTR
+304 E
-309 LSELEGIESLNTTQ
+309 
-323 QAELD
+323 
-328 KLISKRDK
+328 
-336 PSRKVGVTTQNDG
+336 SRKVGVTTQNDG

-415 TDEDSISRE
+415 TDEDSISKE

-447 GNITDNGLSITYE
+447 GNITDDGLSITYE

-486 KRKGEARPSERELEK
+486 KRKGEARPSELELEK

-519 IIRRVTPLRSSIGV
+519 RIIRQTPLTSSIGTRNISMPFKDV
-533 AKIPMTPPDRLLV
+533 LITGTDSQGKAVTSTYSQFLEEELGENLYKGANILPA
-546 DSEIVSYD
+546 DSE
-554 ALWKK
+554 
-559 PLGESLEEIADSNIQ
+559 EQ
-574 VASTFNE
+574 VQREFNRL
-581 ILKAPGFMPEEMKR
+581 INQSGFMPTELKEILNQQDKP
-595 VLEDAGKTYDVK
+595 YK
-607 VKGDKMTITIGDTT
+607 VEVSGNTMTITIGDTV
-621 EEITDV
+621 EVIKDV
-627 FKDKAT
+627 YNDSAT
-633 GGTAAVV
+633 GGVAGVAETIRGVV
-640 SLMRDT
+640 E
-646 VIKELNRINN
+646 KEVNRINRSDVS
-656 LTSGSDETNE
+656 TVGGAIDYGS
-666 TSSNTDAAS
+666 
-675 EGKVKKFNG
+675 K

>member
-1 LVDEPNDRRTMSY
+1 MSY

-28 SAISTK
+28 SAISTN

-134 TMKRINEGASMGFEG
+134 TMKRINAGEGQPKSMQFEG

-184 TLSDDPAKFSTIDG
+184 TLSDNPADFSTIEG

-205 RYDKIEYA
+205 RYDKIEYT
-213 PTLQKWADSL
+213 PSLQKWADSL
-223 GENIRV
+223 GEKIQV

-234 VLTVSDAAGRDL
+234 VLTVSDPSGGELDEKTRK
-246 AEDDPVR
+246 
-253 LEVMKSLDDTLSA
+253 EVMASLDDTLSS

-281 GLVTADDYDLGSEE
+281 GLVTADDYDLGSED
-295 TSWETGLNE
+295 TSWGADE
-304 EETTR
+304 
-309 LSELEGIESLNTTQ
+309 
-323 QAELD
+323 
-328 KLISKRDK
+328 
-336 PSRKVGVTTQNDG
+336 SRKVGVTTQNDG

-385 APKSPTSA
+385 APKSPTAA
-393 SIGAGEK
+393 SIGAGETE
-400 AQERLGYVEE
+400 QERLGYVEE

-415 TDEDSISRE
+415 TDKDSISRE

-429 IRTTNEERRAN
+429 IRTTNEERKAN

-447 GNITDNGLSITYE
+447 GNITDDGLSITYE

-486 KRKGEARPSERELEK
+486 KRKGEARPSERALEK

-519 IIRRVTPLRSSIGV
+519 RIKRAAPLTSSIGTRDISMPFKDV
-533 AKIPMTPPDRLLV
+533 LITGTDTQGKAVTSTYSQFLKDKLGDSLYKGANILPA
-546 DSEIVSYD
+546 DSE
-554 ALWKK
+554 
-559 PLGESLEEIADSNIQ
+559 EEVQ
-574 VASTFNE
+574 REFNRL
-581 ILKAPGFMPEEMKR
+581 INQSGFMPTELKDILNQADKPYK
-595 VLEDAGKTYDVK
+595 VDVS
-607 VKGDKMTITIGDTT
+607 GNTMTITIGDTV
-621 EEITDV
+621 EVIKDV
-627 FKDKAT
+627 YNDSAT
-633 GGTAAVV
+633 GGVAGVAETIRGVV
-640 SLMRDT
+640 E
-646 VIKELNRINN
+646 KEVNRINRSDVSTVGGN
-656 LTSGSDETNE
+656 SGGV
-666 TSSNTDAAS
+666 AR
-675 EGKVKKFNG
+675 

>member
-1 LVDEPNDRRTMSY
+1 
-14 YKYAKRGADTRVDW
+14 
-28 SAISTK
+28 
-34 LVKTLKDQEADR
+34 
-46 ETQRQEIDKESVA
+46 
-59 VGKRLADA
+59 
-67 PQGANK
+67 
-73 AASTWILNA
+73 
-82 SADAA
+82 
-87 QLMMTQNRLLK
+87 
-98 SGIVD
+98 
-103 PRDFTINR
+103 
-111 QNVDNSFAALKTI
+111 
-124 ADTANKESEL
+124 
-134 TMKRINEGASMGFEG
+134 
-149 VAAQRVNEFQDFS
+149 
-162 KTRVFWNPDDG
+162 
-173 VASIGILNDLG
+173 
-184 TLSDDPAKFSTIDG
+184 
-198 AVNQMQA
+198 
-205 RYDKIEYA
+205 
-213 PTLQKWADSL
+213 
-223 GENIRV
+223 
-229 VNKNG
+229 
-234 VLTVSDAAGRDL
+234 
-246 AEDDPVR
+246 
-253 LEVMKSLDDTLSA
+253 
-266 LMVNDIHTLSMAEDL
+266 MAEDL

>member
-1 LVDEPNDRRTMSY
+1 
-14 YKYAKRGADTRVDW
+14 
-28 SAISTK
+28 
-34 LVKTLKDQEADR
+34 
-46 ETQRQEIDKESVA
+46 
-59 VGKRLADA
+59 
-67 PQGANK
+67 
-73 AASTWILNA
+73 
-82 SADAA
+82 
-87 QLMMTQNRLLK
+87 MTQNRLLK

-134 TMKRINEGASMGFEG
+134 TMKRINAGEGQPKSMQFEG

-184 TLSDDPAKFSTIDG
+184 TLSDDPADFSTIEG

-213 PTLQKWADSL
+213 PTLQKWADNL

-281 GLVTADDYDLGSEE
+281 GLVTADDYDLGSKD
-295 TSWETGLNE
+295 TSWGAE
-304 EETTR
+304 E
-309 LSELEGIESLNTTQ
+309 
-323 QAELD
+323 
-328 KLISKRDK
+328 
-336 PSRKVGVTTQNDG
+336 SRKVGVTTQNDG

-385 APKSPTSA
+385 APESPTSA

-447 GNITDNGLSITYE
+447 GNITDDGLSISYE

-466 INLSGNIQKDIV
+466 INLSGNILKDIV

-486 KRKGEARPSERELEK
+486 KRKGKARPSERELEK
-501 YIRDEGLSIG
+501 YIQDEGLSIG

-519 IIRRVTPLRSSIGV
+519 RIIRQTPLTSSIGTRNISMPFKDV
-533 AKIPMTPPDRLLV
+533 LITGTDSQGKAVTSTYSQFLEEELGENLYKGANILPA
-546 DSEIVSYD
+546 DSE
-554 ALWKK
+554 
-559 PLGESLEEIADSNIQ
+559 EQ
-574 VASTFNE
+574 VQREFNRL
-581 ILKAPGFMPEEMKR
+581 INQSGFMPTELKEILNQQDKP
-595 VLEDAGKTYDVK
+595 YK
-607 VKGDKMTITIGDTT
+607 VEVSGNTMTITIGDTV
-621 EEITDV
+621 EVIKDV
-627 FKDKAT
+627 YNDSAT
-633 GGTAAVV
+633 GGVAGVAETIRGVV
-640 SLMRDT
+640 E
-646 VIKELNRINN
+646 KEVNRINRSDVS
-656 LTSGSDETNE
+656 TVGGAIDYGS
-666 TSSNTDAAS
+666 
-675 EGKVKKFNG
+675 K

>member
-1 LVDEPNDRRTMSY
+1 MSY
-14 YKYAKRGADTRVDW
+14 YKYARRGADTRVDW

-46 ETQRQEIDKESVA
+46 EKQRQEIDKESVA

-134 TMKRINEGASMGFEG
+134 TMKRINEGTSMGFEG
-149 VAAQRVNEFQDFS
+149 VAAQRVNKFQDFS
-162 KTRVFWNPDDG
+162 QTRVFWNPEDG
-173 VASIGILNDLG
+173 VASIGMLENG
-184 TLSDDPAKFSTIDG
+184 TLSDNVADFSTIEG

-213 PTLQKWADSL
+213 PTLQKWADNL

-266 LMVNDIHTLSMAEDL
+266 LMVNDIRTLSMAEDL

-304 EETTR
+304 AETTR
-309 LSELEGIESLNTTQ
+309 LSELEKIESLGTMQ

-385 APKSPTSA
+385 APKSPTAA
-393 SIGAGEK
+393 SIGAGET

-429 IRTTNEERRAN
+429 IRTTNEERKAN

-447 GNITDNGLSITYE
+447 GNITDDSLSITYE
-460 DGTTEK
+460 DGTTET

-486 KRKGEARPSERELEK
+486 KRKGEARPSELELEK

-533 AKIPMTPPDRLLV
+533 AKIPMTAPDRLLV
-546 DSEIVSYD
+546 DSEMVSYD

-559 PLGESLEEIADSNIQ
+559 PLGESLEAIADTNIQ

-595 VLEDAGKTYDVK
+595 VLEDAGKPYDVK
-607 VKGDKMTITIGDTT
+607 VKGNKMTITIGDTT
-621 EEITDV
+621 EEIKDV
-627 FKDKAT
+627 FNDSAT

-675 EGKVKKFNG
+675 GGNSGGTVRQ

>member
-1 LVDEPNDRRTMSY
+1 MSY

-28 SAISTK
+28 SAISTN

-134 TMKRINEGASMGFEG
+134 TMKRINAGEGKPKSMQFEG
-149 VAAQRVNEFQDFS
+149 VAAQRVNDFQDFS

-173 VASIGILNDLG
+173 VASIGILNKLG
-184 TLSDDPAKFSTIDG
+184 TLSDDPAKFSTIEG

-205 RYDKIEYA
+205 RYDKIEYT
-213 PTLQKWADSL
+213 PSLQKWADSL
-223 GENIRV
+223 GEKIQV

-253 LEVMKSLDDTLSA
+253 LEVMKSLDDTLSS

-295 TSWETGLNE
+295 TSWGADE
-304 EETTR
+304 
-309 LSELEGIESLNTTQ
+309 
-323 QAELD
+323 
-328 KLISKRDK
+328 
-336 PSRKVGVTTQNDG
+336 SRKVGVTTQNDG

-385 APKSPTSA
+385 APKSPTAA
-393 SIGAGEK
+393 SIGAGETE
-400 AQERLGYVEE
+400 QERLGYVEE

-429 IRTTNEERRAN
+429 IRTTNEERKAN

-447 GNITDNGLSITYE
+447 GNITDDGLSITYE

-486 KRKGEARPSERELEK
+486 KRKGEARPSELELEK

-546 DSEIVSYD
+546 DSEMVSYD

-607 VKGDKMTITIGDTT
+607 IKGDKMTITIGDTT
-621 EEITDV
+621 EEIKDV
-627 FKDKAT
+627 FNDSAT

-675 EGKVKKFNG
+675 GGNSGGTVRQ

>member
-1 LVDEPNDRRTMSY
+1 MSY

-28 SAISTK
+28 SAISTN

-134 TMKRINEGASMGFEG
+134 TMKRINAGEGQPKSMQFEG
-149 VAAQRVNEFQDFS
+149 VAAQRVNNFQDFS

-184 TLSDDPAKFSTIDG
+184 TLSDNPADFSTIEG

-205 RYDKIEYA
+205 RYDKIEYT
-213 PTLQKWADSL
+213 PSLQKWADSL
-223 GENIRV
+223 GENIQV

-234 VLTVSDAAGRDL
+234 VLTVSDPSGGELDEKTRK
-246 AEDDPVR
+246 
-253 LEVMKSLDDTLSA
+253 EVMASLDDTLSS

-281 GLVTADDYDLGSEE
+281 GLVTADDYDLGSED
-295 TSWETGLNE
+295 TSWGADE
-304 EETTR
+304 
-309 LSELEGIESLNTTQ
+309 
-323 QAELD
+323 
-328 KLISKRDK
+328 
-336 PSRKVGVTTQNDG
+336 SRKVGVTTQNDG

-385 APKSPTSA
+385 APKSPTAA
-393 SIGAGEK
+393 SIGAGETE
-400 AQERLGYVEE
+400 QERLGYVEE

-415 TDEDSISRE
+415 TDKDSISRE

-429 IRTTNEERRAN
+429 IRTTNEERKAN

-447 GNITDNGLSITYE
+447 GNITDDGLSITYE

-486 KRKGEARPSERELEK
+486 KRKGEARPSERALEK

-519 IIRRVTPLRSSIGV
+519 RIKRAAPLTSSIGTRDISMPFKDV
-533 AKIPMTPPDRLLV
+533 LITGTDTQGKAVTSTYSQFLKDKLGDSLYKGANILPA
-546 DSEIVSYD
+546 DSE
-554 ALWKK
+554 
-559 PLGESLEEIADSNIQ
+559 EEVQ
-574 VASTFNE
+574 REFNRL
-581 ILKAPGFMPEEMKR
+581 INQSGFMPTELKDILNQADKPYK
-595 VLEDAGKTYDVK
+595 VDVS
-607 VKGDKMTITIGDTT
+607 GNTMTITIGDTV
-621 EEITDV
+621 EVIKDV
-627 FKDKAT
+627 YNDSAT
-633 GGTAAVV
+633 GGVAGVAETIRGVV
-640 SLMRDT
+640 E
-646 VIKELNRINN
+646 KEVNRINRSDVSTVGGN
-656 LTSGSDETNE
+656 SGGV
-666 TSSNTDAAS
+666 AR
-675 EGKVKKFNG
+675 

>member
-1 LVDEPNDRRTMSY
+1 MSY

-28 SAISTK
+28 SAISTN

-149 VAAQRVNEFQDFS
+149 VAAQRVNKFQDFS
-162 KTRVFWNPDDG
+162 QTRVFWNPEDG
-173 VASIGILNDLG
+173 VASIGMLENG
-184 TLSDDPAKFSTIDG
+184 TLSDNVADFSTIEG

-213 PTLQKWADSL
+213 PTLQKWADNL

-234 VLTVSDAAGRDL
+234 VLTVSDPMGGELDEKTRK
-246 AEDDPVR
+246 
-253 LEVMKSLDDTLSA
+253 EVMASLDDTLSA
-266 LMVNDIHTLSMAEDL
+266 LMVNDIRTLSMAEDL

-304 EETTR
+304 AETTR
-309 LSELEGIESLNTTQ
+309 LSELEGIEFLNTTQ

-447 GNITDNGLSITYE
+447 GNITDDGLSITYE

-486 KRKGEARPSERELEK
+486 KRKGEARPSELELEK

-546 DSEIVSYD
+546 DSEMVSYD

-559 PLGESLEEIADSNIQ
+559 PLGESLEGIADSNIE

-621 EEITDV
+621 EEIKDV
-627 FKDKAT
+627 FKDSAT

-646 VIKELNRINN
+646 VIKELNRIND
-656 LTSGSDETNE
+656 LTSGAGETKETN
-666 TSSNTDAAS
+666 SNTDGAS
-675 EGKVKKFNG
+675 EGKVKKFNGQ

>member
-1 LVDEPNDRRTMSY
+1 MSY

-28 SAISTK
+28 SAISTN

-134 TMKRINEGASMGFEG
+134 TMKRINAGEGQPKSMQFEG
-149 VAAQRVNEFQDFS
+149 VAAQRVNDFQDFS

-184 TLSDDPAKFSTIDG
+184 TLSDNPADFSTIEG

-205 RYDKIEYA
+205 RYDKIEYT
-213 PTLQKWADSL
+213 PSLQKWADSL
-223 GENIRV
+223 GENIQV

-234 VLTVSDAAGRDL
+234 VLTVSDPSGGELDEKTRK
-246 AEDDPVR
+246 
-253 LEVMKSLDDTLSA
+253 EVMASLDDTLSS

-281 GLVTADDYDLGSEE
+281 GLVTADDYDLGSED
-295 TSWETGLNE
+295 TSWGADE
-304 EETTR
+304 
-309 LSELEGIESLNTTQ
+309 
-323 QAELD
+323 
-328 KLISKRDK
+328 
-336 PSRKVGVTTQNDG
+336 SRKVGVTTQNDG

-385 APKSPTSA
+385 APKSPTAA
-393 SIGAGEK
+393 SIGAGETE
-400 AQERLGYVEE
+400 QERLGYVEE

-415 TDEDSISRE
+415 TDKDSISRE

-429 IRTTNEERRAN
+429 IRTTNEERKAN

-447 GNITDNGLSITYE
+447 GNITDDGLSITYE

-486 KRKGEARPSERELEK
+486 KRKGEARPSERALEK

-519 IIRRVTPLRSSIGV
+519 RIKRAAPLTSSIGTRDISMPFKDV
-533 AKIPMTPPDRLLV
+533 LITGTDTQGKAVTSTYSQFLKDKLGDSLYKGANILPA
-546 DSEIVSYD
+546 DSE
-554 ALWKK
+554 
-559 PLGESLEEIADSNIQ
+559 EEVQ
-574 VASTFNE
+574 REFNRL
-581 ILKAPGFMPEEMKR
+581 INQSGFMPTELKDILNQADKPYK
-595 VLEDAGKTYDVK
+595 VDVS
-607 VKGDKMTITIGDTT
+607 GNTMTITIGDTV
-621 EEITDV
+621 EVIKDV
-627 FKDKAT
+627 YNDSAT
-633 GGTAAVV
+633 GGVAGVAETIRGVV
-640 SLMRDT
+640 E
-646 VIKELNRINN
+646 KEVNRINRSDVSTVGGN
-656 LTSGSDETNE
+656 SGGV
-666 TSSNTDAAS
+666 AR
-675 EGKVKKFNG
+675 

>member
-1 LVDEPNDRRTMSY
+1 MSY

-28 SAISTK
+28 SAISTN

-134 TMKRINEGASMGFEG
+134 TMKRINAGEGQPKSMQFEG
-149 VAAQRVNEFQDFS
+149 VAAQRVNDFQNFS

-184 TLSDDPAKFSTIDG
+184 TLSDNPADFSTIEG

-205 RYDKIEYA
+205 RYDKIEYT
-213 PTLQKWADSL
+213 PSLQKWADSL
-223 GENIRV
+223 GENIQV

-234 VLTVSDAAGRDL
+234 VLTVSDPSGGELDEKTRK
-246 AEDDPVR
+246 
-253 LEVMKSLDDTLSA
+253 EVMASLDDTLSS

-281 GLVTADDYDLGSEE
+281 GLVTADDYDLGSED
-295 TSWETGLNE
+295 TSWGAE
-304 EETTR
+304 E
-309 LSELEGIESLNTTQ
+309 
-323 QAELD
+323 
-328 KLISKRDK
+328 
-336 PSRKVGVTTQNDG
+336 SRKVGVTTQNDG

-385 APKSPTSA
+385 APKSPTAA
-393 SIGAGEK
+393 SIGAGETE
-400 AQERLGYVEE
+400 QERLGYVEE

-415 TDEDSISRE
+415 TDKDSISRE

-429 IRTTNEERRAN
+429 IRTTNEERKAN

-447 GNITDNGLSITYE
+447 GNITDDGLSITYE

-486 KRKGEARPSERELEK
+486 KRKGEARPSERALEK

-519 IIRRVTPLRSSIGV
+519 RIKRAAPLTSSIGTRDISMPFKDV
-533 AKIPMTPPDRLLV
+533 LITGTDTQGKAVTSTYSQFLKDKLGDSLYKGANILPA
-546 DSEIVSYD
+546 DSE
-554 ALWKK
+554 
-559 PLGESLEEIADSNIQ
+559 EEVQ
-574 VASTFNE
+574 REFNRL
-581 ILKAPGFMPEEMKR
+581 INQSGFMPTELKDILNQADKPYK
-595 VLEDAGKTYDVK
+595 VDVS
-607 VKGDKMTITIGDTT
+607 GNTMTITIGDTV
-621 EEITDV
+621 EVIKDV
-627 FKDKAT
+627 YNDSAT
-633 GGTAAVV
+633 GGVAGVAETIRGVV
-640 SLMRDT
+640 E
-646 VIKELNRINN
+646 KEVNRINRSDVSTVGGN
-656 LTSGSDETNE
+656 SGGV
-666 TSSNTDAAS
+666 AR
-675 EGKVKKFNG
+675 

>member
-1 LVDEPNDRRTMSY
+1 MSY

-28 SAISTK
+28 SAISTN

-134 TMKRINEGASMGFEG
+134 TMKRINAGEGQPKSMQFEG
-149 VAAQRVNEFQDFS
+149 VAAQRVNDFQNFS

-184 TLSDDPAKFSTIDG
+184 TLSDNPADFSTIEG

-205 RYDKIEYA
+205 RYDKIEYT
-213 PTLQKWADSL
+213 PSLQKWADSL
-223 GENIRV
+223 GENIQV

-234 VLTVSDAAGRDL
+234 VLTVSDPSGGELDEKTRK
-246 AEDDPVR
+246 
-253 LEVMKSLDDTLSA
+253 EVMASLDDTLSS

-295 TSWETGLNE
+295 TSWGAE
-304 EETTR
+304 E
-309 LSELEGIESLNTTQ
+309 
-323 QAELD
+323 
-328 KLISKRDK
+328 
-336 PSRKVGVTTQNDG
+336 SRKVGVTTQNDG

-385 APKSPTSA
+385 APKSPTAA
-393 SIGAGEK
+393 SIGAGETE
-400 AQERLGYVEE
+400 QERLGYVEE

-415 TDEDSISRE
+415 TDKDSISRE

-429 IRTTNEERRAN
+429 IRTTNEERKAN

-447 GNITDNGLSITYE
+447 GNITDDGLSITYE

-486 KRKGEARPSERELEK
+486 KRKGEARPSERALEK

-519 IIRRVTPLRSSIGV
+519 RIKRAAPLTSSIGTRDISMPFKDV
-533 AKIPMTPPDRLLV
+533 LITGTDTQGKAVTSTYSQFLKDKLGDSLYKGANILPA
-546 DSEIVSYD
+546 DSE
-554 ALWKK
+554 
-559 PLGESLEEIADSNIQ
+559 EEVQ
-574 VASTFNE
+574 REFNRL
-581 ILKAPGFMPEEMKR
+581 INQSGFMPTELKDILNQADKPYK
-595 VLEDAGKTYDVK
+595 VDVS
-607 VKGDKMTITIGDTT
+607 GNTMTITIGDTV
-621 EEITDV
+621 EVIKDV
-627 FKDKAT
+627 YNDSAT
-633 GGTAAVV
+633 GGVAGVAETIRGVV
-640 SLMRDT
+640 E
-646 VIKELNRINN
+646 KEVNRINRSDVSTVGGN
-656 LTSGSDETNE
+656 SGGV
-666 TSSNTDAAS
+666 AR
-675 EGKVKKFNG
+675 

>member
-1 LVDEPNDRRTMSY
+1 MSY

-28 SAISTK
+28 SAISTN

-46 ETQRQEIDKESVA
+46 EKQRQEIDKESVA

-134 TMKRINEGASMGFEG
+134 TMKRINAGEGQPKSMQFEG
-149 VAAQRVNEFQDFS
+149 VAAQRVNEFQNFS

-184 TLSDDPAKFSTIDG
+184 TLSDNPADFSTIEG

-213 PTLQKWADSL
+213 PTLQKWADNL

-295 TSWETGLNE
+295 TSWGAKG
-304 EETTR
+304 
-309 LSELEGIESLNTTQ
+309 SS
-323 QAELD
+323 
-328 KLISKRDK
+328 
-336 PSRKVGVTTQNDG
+336 KVGVTTQNDG

-385 APKSPTSA
+385 APKSPTPA

-415 TDEDSISRE
+415 TDEESISRE

-429 IRTTNEERRAN
+429 IRTTNEERRAK
-440 NLSPISE
+440 NLSPILE
-447 GNITDNGLSITYE
+447 GNITDDGLSISYE

-486 KRKGEARPSERELEK
+486 KRTGEARPSERDLEK
-501 YIRDEGLSIG
+501 YIRDERLSIG

-519 IIRRVTPLRSSIGV
+519 RIKRKTPLKSSIGTRDISMPFKDV
-533 AKIPMTPPDRLLV
+533 LITGTDTQGKAVTSTYSQFLEEELGENLYKGANILPA
-546 DSEIVSYD
+546 DSE
-554 ALWKK
+554 
-559 PLGESLEEIADSNIQ
+559 EQ
-574 VASTFNE
+574 VQREFNRL
-581 ILKAPGFMPEEMKR
+581 INQSGFMPTELKNI
-595 VLEDAGKTYDVK
+595 LNQQDKPYK
-607 VKGDKMTITIGDTT
+607 VEVSGNTMTITIGDTV
-621 EEITDV
+621 EDIKDV
-627 FKDKAT
+627 YNDSAT
-633 GGTAAVV
+633 GGVAGVAETIRGVV
-640 SLMRDT
+640 E
-646 VIKELNRINN
+646 KEVNRINRSDVSTAGGN
-656 LTSGSDETNE
+656 SG
-666 TSSNTDAAS
+666 
-675 EGKVKKFNG
+675 GVVR